1 MPALVNEGNLDRGSR
16 AARRCLTTSAAMAE
30 SGQRVPHP
38 VATPARISLTVFVA
52 VVVVALSAFLHGL
65 FQTPAQAQIELQA
78 PVQQESLVPQPQ
90 AKPPIDGVPIL
101 LDGREVLT
109 LRRGIAGFSLQERAE
124 TINRRLKRFAQDDTR
139 SIESLSFQ
147 QRADDDFWYLS
158 AGQDVLLTIN
168 ERDAQASRLTAKAL
182 AEQSLQQIKAALRQ
196 YRQDRKPGQLLRH
209 SLYALIAS
217 VGFLAFCFVVI
228 RLSGRLF
235 PLLARLIARR
245 VPAIRLNQVEIV
257 SAKAIAQVWLQVLTL
272 LRLLLLLLGFFYLA
286 AFILRL
292 YPWTRAVGEDIL
304 GYFYGSLEL
313 VLTAFG
319 NYLPNLFIVAM
330 ILFLGFSLLR
340 ALRPFFMAV
349 DRGSLAIPG
358 FYAEWGKPTFNLLSA
373 LVIALAA
380 VLAFPFL
387 PGFSSPAFQ
396 GVSVFLGLLLS
407 LGSTSAISNVI
418 GGIILIYTRAFRI
431 GDHIRVGDVIG
442 DIIEKNF
449 LAVRICTPA
458 NQIITIP
465 NASLLSNKV
474 VNYNLSTRDLS
485 RALILQTT
493 ITLGYDV
500 PWRQAHA
507 TLIAAALASEHI
519 LQEPP
524 PFVLQTNLGNDAI
537 SYQLNAYTTNP
548 NLMVLIY
555 SELHQNIQDQCAANR
570 IEILS
575 PTYAALRDGSA
586 TTIPAAEASAPGTAE
601 TV

>member
-1 MPALVNEGNLDRGSR
+1 M
-16 AARRCLTTSAAMAE
+16 
-30 SGQRVPHP
+30 PHP
-38 VATPARISLTVFVA
+38 AATQARVTLAVIVA
-52 VVVVALSAFLHGL
+52 VVVLTFSALVHGF
-65 FQTPAQAQIELQA
+65 FQTPALAQVQLQVPA
-78 PVQQESLVPQPQ
+78 QQEPLVDQPQ

-109 LRRGIAGFSLQERAE
+109 LRRGIAGFSLEERAE
-124 TINRRLKRFAQDDTR
+124 TISRRLKRFAQDDSR
-139 SIESLSFQ
+139 SIDSLTFQ
-147 QRADDDFWYLS
+147 QPDDDFWYIS
-158 AGQDVLLTIN
+158 SGQDVLLTIN

-182 AEQSLQQIKAALRQ
+182 VEQSLQQIKAALGQ

-217 VGFLAFCFVVI
+217 VGFLAFCFAVI

-257 SAKAIAQVWLQVLTL
+257 SAQAIAQAWLQVLTL
-272 LRLLLLLLGFFYLA
+272 LRLLLLSLGFFYLA
-286 AFILRL
+286 AFTLRL
-292 YPWTRAVGEDIL
+292 YPWTRAVGEDIR
-304 GYFYGSLEL
+304 GYFYGSLEQ
-313 VLTAFG
+313 VLTAIG
-319 NYLPNLFIVAM
+319 NYLPNLFIVAI
-330 ILFLGFSLLR
+330 ILFLAFSLLR

-358 FYAEWGKPTFNLLSA
+358 FYPEWGKPTFNLLAA

-380 VLAFPFL
+380 VLAFPFM

-396 GVSVFLGLLLS
+396 GISVFLGLLLS
-407 LGSTSAISNVI
+407 LGSTSAISNLI
-418 GGIILIYTRAFRI
+418 GGVILIYTRAFRI

-465 NASLLSNKV
+465 NSSLLSNKV
-474 VNYNLSTRDLS
+474 VNYNLSARDLN

-493 ITLGYDV
+493 ITLGYDL
-500 PWRQAHA
+500 PWRRAHA

-519 LQEPP
+519 LREPP
-524 PFVLQTNLGNDAI
+524 PFVLQTDLGNDAV
-537 SYQLNAYTTNP
+537 SYQLNAYTANP
-548 NLMVLIY
+548 NLMVLVY
-555 SELHQNIQDQCAANR
+555 SELHQHIQDQCAAHG

-575 PTYAALRDGSA
+575 PTYASLRDGSA
-586 TTIPAAEASAPGTAE
+586 STIPTPEASAPEAPPARG
-601 TV
+601 

>member
-1 MPALVNEGNLDRGSR
+1 
-16 AARRCLTTSAAMAE
+16 MAE
-30 SGQRVPHP
+30 PGQRVPHSAAAQSGRALA
-38 VATPARISLTVFVA
+38 VVVA
-52 VVVVALSAFLHGL
+52 VVLLTLGVFLHDL
-65 FQTPAQAQIELQA
+65 LQMPARAQDPLQA
-78 PVQQESLVPQPQ
+78 PIQQEVLADQLQ
-90 AKPPIDGVPIL
+90 AKSPIDGVPIL

-124 TINRRLKRFAQDDTR
+124 TISRRLKRFAQDDSR
-139 SIESLSFQ
+139 PIDSLTFQ

-158 AGQDVLLTIN
+158 AGRDVLLTIN
-168 ERDAQASRLTAKAL
+168 ERDAQASRLSAQAL
-182 AEQSLQQIKAALRQ
+182 AEQSVQQIKAALRQ

-209 SLYALIAS
+209 SLYALFAS

-235 PLLARLIARR
+235 PLLARFIARR

-257 SAKAIAQVWLQVLTL
+257 SAQAIAQAWLQVLML
-272 LRLLLLLLGFFYLA
+272 IRLLVLLLAFFYLA

-313 VLTAFG
+313 VLSAIG
-319 NYLPNLFIVAM
+319 NYLPNLFIVAI
-330 ILFLGFSLLR
+330 ILFLATALLR
-340 ALRPFFMAV
+340 AIRPFFTAV
-349 DRGSLAIPG
+349 DRGSLVIPG
-358 FYAEWGKPTFNLLSA
+358 FYAEWGKPTFNLLA
-373 LVIALAA
+373 VLVIALAA

-465 NASLLSNKV
+465 NSALLSNKV
-474 VNYNLSTRDLS
+474 VNYNLSARDLS

-507 TLIAAALASEHI
+507 TLITAALASEHI
-519 LQEPP
+519 LREPA

-537 SYQLNAYTTNP
+537 SYQLNAYTANP

-555 SELHQNIQDQCAANR
+555 SELHQHIQDQCAAHG

-575 PTYAALRDGSA
+575 PTYASLRDGSA
-586 TTIPAAEASAPGTAE
+586 STIPAAEGSVPQAAPERG
-601 TV
+601 

>member
-1 MPALVNEGNLDRGSR
+1 
-16 AARRCLTTSAAMAE
+16 
-30 SGQRVPHP
+30 VPHS
-38 VATPARISLTVFVA
+38 VARQARVTLAVIVA
-52 VVVVALSAFLHGL
+52 VVVLTLSAFLHGF
-65 FQTPAQAQIELQA
+65 FQTPALAQVQLQSS
-78 PVQQESLVPQPQ
+78 VQQEPLVDQPQ

-109 LRRGIAGFSLQERAE
+109 LRRGIAGFSLEERAE
-124 TINRRLKRFAQDDTR
+124 TISRRLKRFAQDDSR
-139 SIESLSFQ
+139 SIDSLTIQ
-147 QRADDDFWYLS
+147 QPVDDDFWYIS

-182 AEQSLQQIKAALRQ
+182 VEQSLQQIKAALGQ
-196 YRQDRKPGQLLRH
+196 YRQDRKPGRLLRH

-217 VGFLAFCFVVI
+217 VGFLAFCFAVI

-257 SAKAIAQVWLQVLTL
+257 SAQAIAQAWLQVLTL
-272 LRLLLLLLGFFYLA
+272 LRLLLSLGFFYLA
-286 AFILRL
+286 AFTLRL
-292 YPWTRAVGEDIL
+292 YPWTRAVGEDSL

-313 VLTAFG
+313 VLTAIG
-319 NYLPNLFIVAM
+319 NYLPNLFIVAI
-330 ILFLGFSLLR
+330 ILFLAVSLLR

-358 FYAEWGKPTFNLLSA
+358 FYPEWGKPTFNLLAA

-380 VLAFPFL
+380 VLAFPFM

-396 GVSVFLGLLLS
+396 GISVFLGLLLS
-407 LGSTSAISNVI
+407 LGSTSAISNLI
-418 GGIILIYTRAFRI
+418 GGVILIYTRAFRI

-465 NASLLSNKV
+465 NSSLLSNKV
-474 VNYNLSTRDLS
+474 VNYNLSARDLN

-493 ITLGYDV
+493 ITLGYDL
-500 PWRQAHA
+500 PWRQAHV

-519 LQEPP
+519 LREPP
-524 PFVLQTNLGNDAI
+524 PFVLQTDLGNDAV
-537 SYQLNAYTTNP
+537 SYQLNAYTANP
-548 NLMVLIY
+548 NLMVLVY
-555 SELHQNIQDQCAANR
+555 SELHQHIQDQCAAHG

-575 PTYAALRDGSA
+575 PTYASLRDGSA
-586 TTIPAAEASAPGTAE
+586 STIPTPEASAPEAPPERG
-601 TV
+601 

>member
-1 MPALVNEGNLDRGSR
+1 V
-16 AARRCLTTSAAMAE
+16 
-30 SGQRVPHP
+30 V
-38 VATPARISLTVFVA
+38 VA
-52 VVVVALSAFLHGL
+52 VVLLTVGAPRLGHAQAPEPS
-65 FQTPAQAQIELQA
+65 PAQA
-78 PVQQESLVPQPQ
+78 
-90 AKPPIDGVPIL
+90 PIDGVPIV

-109 LRRGIAGFSLQERAE
+109 LRRGIAGFSLQERAD
-124 TINRRLKRFAQDDTR
+124 TINRRLKRFAQDEGR
-139 SIESLSFQ
+139 AIESLRFQ
-147 QRADDDFWYLS
+147 QRADDDFWYVS
-158 AGQDVLLTIN
+158 AGPDVLLTIN
-168 ERDAQASRLTAKAL
+168 ERDAQASRLSAQEL
-182 AEQSLQQIKAALRQ
+182 AEQSLQKIQAALRQ
-196 YRQDRKPGQLLRH
+196 YRQDRKPGRLLRH
-209 SLYALIAS
+209 SLYALIACA
-217 VGFLAFCFVVI
+217 GFLAFCGGVI
-228 RLSGRLF
+228 RLTGRLF

-257 SAKAIAQVWLQVLTL
+257 SSQAIAEAWLQGLL
-272 LRLLLLLLGFFYLA
+272 WLRLLLLLLAFFYLA

-313 VLTAFG
+313 VLTAIG
-319 NYLPNLFIVAM
+319 NYLPNLFLVAI
-330 ILFLGFSLLR
+330 ILVLAVSLLR
-340 ALRPFFMAV
+340 ALRPFFLAV
-349 DRGSLAIPG
+349 DRGNLVIPG
-358 FYAEWGKPTFNLLSA
+358 FYAEWGKPTFNLLAA
-373 LVIALAA
+373 LVMALAA

-465 NASLLSNKV
+465 NSALLSNKV
-474 VNYNLSTRDLS
+474 VNYNLSARDCS

-507 TLIAAALASEHI
+507 TLIAAALASDQI
-519 LQEPP
+519 LRQPP
-524 PFVLQTNLGNDAI
+524 PFVLQTHLGNDAI
-537 SYQLNAYTTNP
+537 SYQLNAYTANP
-548 NLMVLIY
+548 NAMVLIY
-555 SELHQNIQDQCAANR
+555 SELHQHIQDQCAANG

-586 TTIPAAEASAPGTAE
+586 STIPG
-601 TV
+601 

>member
-1 MPALVNEGNLDRGSR
+1 MAEPGQPVRFLA
-16 AARRCLTTSAAMAE
+16 AAKARRTLA
-30 SGQRVPHP
+30 
-38 VATPARISLTVFVA
+38 VFIA
-52 VVVVALSAFLHGL
+52 VVLLSLSASLLGL
-65 FQTPAQAQIELQA
+65 VQTPALAEVQLQA
-78 PVQQESLVPQPQ
+78 PVQQEPLVYQPQ

-101 LDGREVLT
+101 LDGREVIT
-109 LRRGIAGFSLQERAE
+109 LRRGIAGFSLEERAE
-124 TINRRLKRFAQDDTR
+124 TISRRLKRFAQDDSR
-139 SIESLSFQ
+139 SIDSLTIQ
-147 QRADDDFWYLS
+147 QPVDDDFWYIS
-158 AGQDVLLTIN
+158 SGQDVLLTIN

-182 AEQSLQQIKAALRQ
+182 VEQSLQQIKEALVQ
-196 YRQDRKPGQLLRH
+196 YRQDRKPGRLLRH

-217 VGFLAFCFVVI
+217 VGFLVFCFAVI

-235 PLLARLIARR
+235 PLLGRLIARR

-257 SAKAIAQVWLQVLTL
+257 SAQAIAQAWLQVLTL
-272 LRLLLLLLGFFYLA
+272 LRLLLLLLCFFYLA
-286 AFILRL
+286 AFTLRL
-292 YPWTRAVGEDIL
+292 FPWTRAVGEDSL
-304 GYFYGSLEL
+304 GYFYGSLEQ
-313 VLTAFG
+313 VLTAIG
-319 NYLPNLFIVAM
+319 NYLPNLFIVAI
-330 ILFLGFSLLR
+330 ILFLAFSLLR

-358 FYAEWGKPTFNLLSA
+358 FYPEWGKPTFNLLAA

-380 VLAFPFL
+380 VLAFPFM

-396 GVSVFLGLLLS
+396 GISVFLGLLLS
-407 LGSTSAISNVI
+407 LGSTSAISNLI
-418 GGIILIYTRAFRI
+418 GGVILIYTRPFRL

-465 NASLLSNKV
+465 NSSLLSNKV
-474 VNYNLSTRDLS
+474 VNYNLSARDLS

-493 ITLGYDV
+493 ITLGYDL

-507 TLIAAALASEHI
+507 TLIAAALASDHI
-519 LQEPP
+519 LREPP

-537 SYQLNAYTTNP
+537 SYQLNAYTANP

-555 SELHQNIQDQCAANR
+555 SELHQHIQDQCAAHG

-575 PTYAALRDGSA
+575 PTYASLRDGSA
-586 TTIPAAEASAPGTAE
+586 STIPTPEASAPEAPPERG
-601 TV
+601 

>member
-1 MPALVNEGNLDRGSR
+1 MAEPGQPVRLPA
-16 AARRCLTTSAAMAE
+16 AAKARRTLA
-30 SGQRVPHP
+30 
-38 VATPARISLTVFVA
+38 VFVA
-52 VVVVALSAFLHGL
+52 VVLLSLSASLLGL
-65 FQTPAQAQIELQA
+65 VQTQALAEVKLQT
-78 PVQQESLVPQPQ
+78 PVQQEPLVYQPQ

-101 LDGREVLT
+101 LDGREVIT
-109 LRRGIAGFSLQERAE
+109 LRRGIAGFSLEERAE
-124 TINRRLKRFAQDDTR
+124 TISRRLKRFAQDDSR
-139 SIESLSFQ
+139 SIDSLTIQ
-147 QRADDDFWYLS
+147 QPVDEDFWYIS

-182 AEQSLQQIKAALRQ
+182 VEQSLQQIKEALVQ
-196 YRQDRKPGQLLRH
+196 YRQDRKPGRLLRH

-217 VGFLAFCFVVI
+217 VGFLVFCFAVI

-235 PLLARLIARR
+235 PLLGRLIARR

-257 SAKAIAQVWLQVLTL
+257 SAQAIAQAWLQVLTL
-272 LRLLLLLLGFFYLA
+272 LRLLLLLLCFFYLA
-286 AFILRL
+286 AFTLRL
-292 YPWTRAVGEDIL
+292 FPWTRAVGEDSL
-304 GYFYGSLEL
+304 GYFYGSLEQ
-313 VLTAFG
+313 VLTAIG
-319 NYLPNLFIVAM
+319 NYLPNLFIVAI
-330 ILFLGFSLLR
+330 ILFLAFSLLR

-358 FYAEWGKPTFNLLSA
+358 FYPEWGKPTFNLLAA

-380 VLAFPFL
+380 VLAFPFM

-396 GVSVFLGLLLS
+396 GISVFLGLLLS
-407 LGSTSAISNVI
+407 LGSTSAISNLI
-418 GGIILIYTRAFRI
+418 GGVILIYTRPFRI

-465 NASLLSNKV
+465 NSSLLSNKV
-474 VNYNLSTRDLS
+474 VNYNLSARDLN

-493 ITLGYDV
+493 ITLGYDL
-500 PWRQAHA
+500 PWRRAHA

-519 LQEPP
+519 LREPP
-524 PFVLQTNLGNDAI
+524 PFVLQTNLGNDAV
-537 SYQLNAYTTNP
+537 SYQLNAYTANP

-555 SELHQNIQDQCAANR
+555 SELHQHIQDQCAAHG

-575 PTYAALRDGSA
+575 PTFASLRDGSA
-586 TTIPAAEASAPGTAE
+586 STIPAPEASAPEAPPARG
-601 TV
+601 

>member
-1 MPALVNEGNLDRGSR
+1 MAEPGQPVRFPA
-16 AARRCLTTSAAMAE
+16 AAKARRTLA
-30 SGQRVPHP
+30 
-38 VATPARISLTVFVA
+38 VFIA
-52 VVVVALSAFLHGL
+52 VVLLSLSACLLGL
-65 FQTPAQAQIELQA
+65 VQTPALAEVQLQA
-78 PVQQESLVPQPQ
+78 PVQQEPLVYQPQ

-101 LDGREVLT
+101 LDGREVIT
-109 LRRGIAGFSLQERAE
+109 LRRGIAGFSLEERAE
-124 TINRRLKRFAQDDTR
+124 TISRRLKRFAQDDSR
-139 SIESLSFQ
+139 SIDSLTIQ
-147 QRADDDFWYLS
+147 QPVDEDFWYIS

-182 AEQSLQQIKAALRQ
+182 VEQSLQQIKAALVQ
-196 YRQDRKPGQLLRH
+196 YRQDRKPGRLLRH

-217 VGFLAFCFVVI
+217 VGFLVFCFAVI

-235 PLLARLIARR
+235 PLLGRLIARR

-257 SAKAIAQVWLQVLTL
+257 SAQAIAQAWLQVLTL
-272 LRLLLLLLGFFYLA
+272 LRLLLLLLCFFYLA
-286 AFILRL
+286 AFTLRL
-292 YPWTRAVGEDIL
+292 FPWTRAVGEDSL
-304 GYFYGSLEL
+304 GYFYGSLEQ
-313 VLTAFG
+313 VLTAIG
-319 NYLPNLFIVAM
+319 NYLPNLFIVAI
-330 ILFLGFSLLR
+330 ILFLAFSLLR

-358 FYAEWGKPTFNLLSA
+358 FYPEWGKPTFNLLAA

-380 VLAFPFL
+380 VLAFPFM

-396 GVSVFLGLLLS
+396 GISVFLGLLLS
-407 LGSTSAISNVI
+407 LGSTSAISNLI
-418 GGIILIYTRAFRI
+418 GGVILIYTRPFRI

-465 NASLLSNKV
+465 NSSLLSNKV
-474 VNYNLSTRDLS
+474 VNYNLSARDFN

-493 ITLGYDV
+493 ITLGYDL
-500 PWRQAHA
+500 PWRRAHA

-519 LQEPP
+519 LREPR
-524 PFVLQTNLGNDAI
+524 PFVLQTNLGNDAV
-537 SYQLNAYTTNP
+537 SYQLNAYTANP

-555 SELHQNIQDQCAANR
+555 SELHQHIQDQCAAHG

-575 PTYAALRDGSA
+575 PTFASLRDGSA
-586 TTIPAAEASAPGTAE
+586 STIPTPEASAPEAPPARG
-601 TV
+601 

>member
-1 MPALVNEGNLDRGSR
+1 
-16 AARRCLTTSAAMAE
+16 
-30 SGQRVPHP
+30 VPHP
-38 VATPARISLTVFVA
+38 AATQARVTLAVIVA
-52 VVVVALSAFLHGL
+52 VVVLTFSALVHGF
-65 FQTPAQAQIELQA
+65 FQTPALAQVQLQVPA
-78 PVQQESLVPQPQ
+78 QQEPLVYQPQ

-109 LRRGIAGFSLQERAE
+109 LRRGIAGFSLEERAE
-124 TINRRLKRFAQDDTR
+124 TISRRLKRFAQDDSR
-139 SIESLSFQ
+139 SIDSLTFQ
-147 QRADDDFWYLS
+147 QPDDDFWYIS
-158 AGQDVLLTIN
+158 SGQDVLLTIN

-182 AEQSLQQIKAALRQ
+182 VEQSLQQIKAALGQ

-217 VGFLAFCFVVI
+217 VGFLAFCFAVI

-257 SAKAIAQVWLQVLTL
+257 SAQAIAQAWLQVLTL
-272 LRLLLLLLGFFYLA
+272 LRLLLLSLGFFYLA
-286 AFILRL
+286 AFTLRL
-292 YPWTRAVGEDIL
+292 YPWTRAVGEDIR
-304 GYFYGSLEL
+304 GYFYGSLEQ
-313 VLTAFG
+313 VLTAIG
-319 NYLPNLFIVAM
+319 NYLPNLFIVAI
-330 ILFLGFSLLR
+330 ILFLAFSLLR

-358 FYAEWGKPTFNLLSA
+358 FYPEWGKPTFNLLAA

-380 VLAFPFL
+380 VLAFPFM

-396 GVSVFLGLLLS
+396 GISVFLGLLLS
-407 LGSTSAISNVI
+407 LGSTSAISNLI
-418 GGIILIYTRAFRI
+418 GGVILIYTRAFRI

-465 NASLLSNKV
+465 NSSLLSNKV
-474 VNYNLSTRDLS
+474 VNYNLSARDLN

-493 ITLGYDV
+493 ITLGYDL
-500 PWRQAHA
+500 PWRRAHA

-519 LQEPP
+519 LREPP
-524 PFVLQTNLGNDAI
+524 PFVLQTDLGNDAV
-537 SYQLNAYTTNP
+537 SYQLNAYTANP
-548 NLMVLIY
+548 NLMVLVY
-555 SELHQNIQDQCAANR
+555 SELHQHIQDQCAAHG

-575 PTYAALRDGSA
+575 PTYASLRDGSA
-586 TTIPAAEASAPGTAE
+586 STIPTPEASAPEAPPARG
-601 TV
+601 

>member
-1 MPALVNEGNLDRGSR
+1 
-16 AARRCLTTSAAMAE
+16 MAE
-30 SGQRVPHP
+30 PGQRVHHRAFAQAGPTLA
-38 VATPARISLTVFVA
+38 VVLA
-52 VVVVALSAFLHGL
+52 VVVLMLSVSLHGP
-65 FQTPAQAQIELQA
+65 FQTPARAQVQLQA
-78 PVQQESLVPQPQ
+78 PVEQQLPANQPQ

-101 LDGREVLT
+101 LDGREVMT

-124 TINRRLKRFAQDDTR
+124 TISRRLKRFAQDDSR
-139 SIESLSFQ
+139 SIDSLSFQ

-168 ERDAQASRLTAKAL
+168 ERDAQAGRLSAEAL
-182 AEQSLQQIKAALRQ
+182 AEQSLQQIKVALRQ

-245 VPAIRLNQVEIV
+245 VPAIRLNQVEII
-257 SAKAIAQVWLQVLTL
+257 SAKAIAQAWLQVLTL
-272 LRLLLLLLGFFYLA
+272 LRLLLLSLSFFYLA

-304 GYFYGSLEL
+304 GYFYGSAEL
-313 VLTAFG
+313 VLTAIG
-319 NYLPNLFIVAM
+319 NYLPNLFIVAI
-330 ILFLGFSLLR
+330 ILFLATSFLR
-340 ALRPFFMAV
+340 TIRPFFAAV
-349 DRGSLAIPG
+349 DRGSLVIPG
-358 FYAEWGKPTFNLLSA
+358 FYAEWGKPTFNLLMA

-465 NASLLSNKV
+465 NSSLLSNKV
-474 VNYNLSTRDLS
+474 VNYNLSARDLS

-493 ITLGYDV
+493 ITLGYDL

-507 TLIAAALASEHI
+507 TLVAAALASEHI
-519 LQEPP
+519 LREPA

-537 SYQLNAYTTNP
+537 SYQVNAYTDNP
-548 NLMVLIY
+548 NLMVLIV
-555 SELHQNIQDQCAANR
+555 SELHQNIQDQCAASG

-575 PTYAALRDGSA
+575 PTYASLRDGSA
-586 TTIPAAEASAPGTAE
+586 STIPAPAASAPAAAPEPG
-601 TV
+601 

>member
-1 MPALVNEGNLDRGSR
+1 
-16 AARRCLTTSAAMAE
+16 MAE
-30 SGQRVPHP
+30 PGQRVPHP
-38 VATPARISLTVFVA
+38 AATQARRTLAVLIA
-52 VVVVALSAFLHGL
+52 VVVLTLSAFVHG
-65 FQTPAQAQIELQA
+65 FVQTPALAQVQLQA
-78 PVQQESLVPQPQ
+78 PVQQEMLVDQPQ
-90 AKPPIDGVPIL
+90 AQPPIQAKTPIDGVPIL

-124 TINRRLKRFAQDDTR
+124 TISRRLKRFAQDDAR
-139 SIESLSFQ
+139 SIDSLTFQ
-147 QRADDDFWYLS
+147 QRVDDDFWYVS
-158 AGQDVLLTIN
+158 AGPDVLLTIN
-168 ERDAQASRLTAKAL
+168 ERDAQASRLTAKEL

-217 VGFLAFCFVVI
+217 VGFLAFYFVVI
-228 RLSGRLF
+228 SLSGRLF
-235 PLLARLIARR
+235 PLLVRFIAKR
-245 VPAIRLNQVEIV
+245 VPAIRLNRVEIV
-257 SAKAIAQVWLQVLTL
+257 SANAIAQTWLQVLTL
-272 LRLLLLLLGFFYLA
+272 MRLLVLMLAFFYLA
-286 AFILRL
+286 AFVLRL

-313 VLTAFG
+313 VLTAIG
-319 NYLPNLFIVAM
+319 NYLPNLFIVAI

-340 ALRPFFMAV
+340 AIRPFFTAV
-349 DRGSLAIPG
+349 DRGSLVIPG
-358 FYAEWGKPTFNLLSA
+358 FYAEWGKPTFNLLMA

-396 GVSVFLGLLLS
+396 GISVFLGLLLS

-431 GDHIRVGDVIG
+431 GDHIRVDDVIG

-465 NASLLSNKV
+465 NSALLSNKV
-474 VNYNLSTRDLS
+474 VNYNLSARDLS

-500 PWRQAHA
+500 PWRQAYA
-507 TLIAAALASEHI
+507 TLTAAALASEHI
-519 LQEPP
+519 LGEPP

-555 SELHQNIQDQCAANR
+555 SELHQNIQDQCAAHG

-575 PTYAALRDGSA
+575 PTYASLRDGSA
-586 TTIPAAEASAPGTAE
+586 STIPAADASAPQVTE
-601 TV
+601 RD

>member
-1 MPALVNEGNLDRGSR
+1 VDE
-16 AARRCLTTSAAMAE
+16 
-30 SGQRVPHP
+30 
-38 VATPARISLTVFVA
+38 
-52 VVVVALSAFLHGL
+52 
-65 FQTPAQAQIELQA
+65 
-78 PVQQESLVPQPQ
+78 
-90 AKPPIDGVPIL
+90 
-101 LDGREVLT
+101 
-109 LRRGIAGFSLQERAE
+109 
-124 TINRRLKRFAQDDTR
+124 
-139 SIESLSFQ
+139 
-147 QRADDDFWYLS
+147 DFWYIS

-182 AEQSLQQIKAALRQ
+182 VEQSLQQIKAALGQ

-217 VGFLAFCFVVI
+217 VGFLAFCFAVI

-257 SAKAIAQVWLQVLTL
+257 SAQAIAQAWLQVLTL
-272 LRLLLLLLGFFYLA
+272 LRLLLLLLCFFYLA
-286 AFILRL
+286 AFTLRL
-292 YPWTRAVGEDIL
+292 FPWTRAVGEDSL
-304 GYFYGSLEL
+304 GYFYGSLEQ
-313 VLTAFG
+313 VLTAIG
-319 NYLPNLFIVAM
+319 NYLPNLFIVAI
-330 ILFLGFSLLR
+330 ILFLAFSLLR

-358 FYAEWGKPTFNLLSA
+358 FYPEWGKPTFNLLAA

-380 VLAFPFL
+380 VLAFPFM

-396 GVSVFLGLLLS
+396 GISVFLGLLLS
-407 LGSTSAISNVI
+407 LGSTSAISNLI
-418 GGIILIYTRAFRI
+418 GGVILIYTRAFRI

-465 NASLLSNKV
+465 NSSLLSNKV
-474 VNYNLSTRDLS
+474 VNYNLSARDLS

-493 ITLGYDV
+493 ITLGYDL
-500 PWRQAHA
+500 PWRKAHA

-519 LQEPP
+519 LREPP
-524 PFVLQTNLGNDAI
+524 PFVLQTNLGNDAV
-537 SYQLNAYTTNP
+537 SYQLNAYTANP

-555 SELHQNIQDQCAANR
+555 SELHQHIQDQCAAHG

-575 PTYAALRDGSA
+575 PTYASLRDGSA
-586 TTIPAAEASAPGTAE
+586 STIPTPEASAPEAPPERG
-601 TV
+601 

>member
-1 MPALVNEGNLDRGSR
+1 MAEPGQPVRFPA
-16 AARRCLTTSAAMAE
+16 AAKARRTLA
-30 SGQRVPHP
+30 
-38 VATPARISLTVFVA
+38 VFIA
-52 VVVVALSAFLHGL
+52 VVLLSLSASLLGL
-65 FQTPAQAQIELQA
+65 VQTPALAEVQLQA
-78 PVQQESLVPQPQ
+78 PVQQEPLVYQPQ

-109 LRRGIAGFSLQERAE
+109 LRRGIAGFSLEERAE
-124 TINRRLKRFAQDDTR
+124 TISRRLKRFAQDDSR
-139 SIESLSFQ
+139 SIDSLTIQ
-147 QRADDDFWYLS
+147 QPVDDDFWYIS
-158 AGQDVLLTIN
+158 SGQDVLLTIN

-182 AEQSLQQIKAALRQ
+182 VEQSLQQIKAALGQ
-196 YRQDRKPGQLLRH
+196 YRQDRKPGRLLRH

-217 VGFLAFCFVVI
+217 VGFFAFCFAVI

-257 SAKAIAQVWLQVLTL
+257 SAQAIAQAWLQVLTL
-272 LRLLLLLLGFFYLA
+272 LRLLLLSLGFFYLA
-286 AFILRL
+286 AFTLRL

-304 GYFYGSLEL
+304 GYFYASLEQ
-313 VLTAFG
+313 VLTAIG
-319 NYLPNLFIVAM
+319 NYLPNLFIVAI
-330 ILFLGFSLLR
+330 ILFLAFSLLR

-358 FYAEWGKPTFNLLSA
+358 FYPEWGKPTFNLLAA

-380 VLAFPFL
+380 VLAFPFM

-396 GVSVFLGLLLS
+396 GISVFLGLLLS

-418 GGIILIYTRAFRI
+418 GGVILIYTRAFRI

-465 NASLLSNKV
+465 NSSLLSNKV
-474 VNYNLSTRDLS
+474 VNYNLSARDLS

-493 ITLGYDV
+493 ITLGYDL
-500 PWRQAHA
+500 PWRRAHA

-524 PFVLQTNLGNDAI
+524 PFVLQTNLGNDAV
-537 SYQLNAYTTNP
+537 SYQLNAYTANP

-555 SELHQNIQDQCAANR
+555 SELHQHIQDQCAAHG

-575 PTYAALRDGSA
+575 PTFASLRDGSA
-586 TTIPAAEASAPGTAE
+586 STIPTPEASAPEAPPARG
-601 TV
+601 